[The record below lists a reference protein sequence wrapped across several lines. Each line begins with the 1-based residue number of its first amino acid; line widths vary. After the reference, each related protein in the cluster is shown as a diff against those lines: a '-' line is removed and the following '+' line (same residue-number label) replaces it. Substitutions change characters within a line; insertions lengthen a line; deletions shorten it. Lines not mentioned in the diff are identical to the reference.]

1 MAAASDAATASD
13 ATTASDAATA
23 SDAGKPVSS
32 AASGNQSAGA
42 LYPVRV
48 QWVTAVI
55 PFVNVIALFALI
67 INLARLGAETKS
79 VLKTALKADA
89 VVVVFALVYAIAD
102 AVASATLL
110 PSIISAA
117 GFYIVPLLID
127 CVLIIDGKRL
137 GAR

>member
-1 MAAASDAATASD
+1 M
-13 ATTASDAATA
+13 
-23 SDAGKPVSS
+23 
-32 AASGNQSAGA
+32 
-42 LYPVRV
+42 RV

-67 INLARLGAETKS
+67 INLAGLGAETKS